1 MAISYIWLKDQLKGE
16 YLAAFD
22 KVELYASVRNIDS
35 QTDEEM
41 MMNLLDLLL
50 TAQKEEK
57 PVEKIIGSDIET
69 FCHSY
74 FEDYG
79 LKNRLQKLPKKIYH
93 FMQSVFVLELIELF
107 FSMDDK
113 DFDIFQYHTD
123 LSGFIAGFT
132 IATLLLLL
140 LNPIIKTLMF
150 RWKRISSTLYNTIL
164 IGLFLVLL
172 FPALY
177 LIDEKEMQIPIL
189 VPLAISTSYIL
200 LFTIFRAILRF
211 RKHGSIRKKK
221 DPLSQSFIQSIK
233 DNVKCTL
240 PEELVKRYEKINT
253 RRTRRGREEMTP
265 EAYIKKLR
273 REGKRGFVTTIL
285 CALLLFSF
293 FLIVVIL
300 EAFDNGLASAAIL
313 GLLLFISQIPLIFFF
328 RIMQFGDKL
337 RQQLLDECE
346 QNGINIL
353 EYVEMKTAQ
362 TDTTVPEAHRD
373 A

>member
-1 MAISYIWLKDQLKGE
+1 MATSYIWLKDLLKGE

-22 KVELYASVRNIDS
+22 KVELYASVRNIDN

-41 MMNLLDLLL
+41 MMDLLDLLL

-57 PVEKIIGSDIET
+57 PVEKIIGPDIET

-74 FEDYG
+74 FEGYG
-79 LKNRLQKLPKKIYH
+79 LKNRLQKLPEKIYH
-93 FMQSVFVLELIELF
+93 LMQFVFVLELIEVF

-113 DFDIFQYHTD
+113 NFDIFQYHTD
-123 LSGFIAGFT
+123 LSGFIAGFA
-132 IATLLLLL
+132 IATILLLL

-177 LIDEKEMQIPIL
+177 LIGEKEMQIPIL
-189 VPLAISTSYIL
+189 VPLITSASYIL

-221 DPLSQSFIQSIK
+221 DPLSESFIQSIK
-233 DNVKCTL
+233 NNVKYTL

-253 RRTRRGREEMTP
+253 RRTRRGRKTMTP
-265 EAYIKKLR
+265 EAYMKKLR
-273 REGKRGFVTTIL
+273 QEGKRGFAAMII
-285 CALLLFSF
+285 CSLLLFTF

-313 GLLLFISQIPLIFFF
+313 GLLLFISQIPLGFFF
-328 RIMQFGDKL
+328 RLMQFGDKL

-346 QNGINIL
+346 QENINIL
-353 EYVEMKTAQ
+353 EYVERKTVQ
-362 TDTTVPEAHRD
+362 TGTTMPEAHRD

>member
-16 YLAAFD
+16 YLATFD
-22 KVELYASVRNIDS
+22 KAELYASVRNIDS

-93 FMQSVFVLELIELF
+93 LMQSVFVLELIELF

-132 IATLLLLL
+132 IATLL
-140 LNPIIKTLMF
+140 
-150 RWKRISSTLYNTIL
+150 
-164 IGLFLVLL
+164 
-172 FPALY
+172 
-177 LIDEKEMQIPIL
+177 Q
-189 VPLAISTSYIL
+189 
-200 LFTIFRAILRF
+200 
-211 RKHGSIRKKK
+211 
-221 DPLSQSFIQSIK
+221 
-233 DNVKCTL
+233 
-240 PEELVKRYEKINT
+240 
-253 RRTRRGREEMTP
+253 
-265 EAYIKKLR
+265 
-273 REGKRGFVTTIL
+273 
-285 CALLLFSF
+285 FSF

-328 RIMQFGDKL
+328 RIMQFLDKL

-353 EYVEMKTAQ
+353 EYVEMKTVQ